1 MLCCVREGMV
11 IADRGVLQGLVL
23 CLGGRDD
30 NGQRRVTR
38 SCVVFRRA

>member
-1 MLCCVREGMV
+1 MIM
-11 IADRGVLQGLVL
+11 DRGELQGLVL
-23 CLGGRDD
+23 CLGGRDN